1 MLFRRRSDDEIGGLH
16 RAIRAQRAEQ
26 SNTVHYAAHMSLLP
40 DLTGSFS
47 TPAAGNPT
55 VAMMEAAYA
64 HHGIDA
70 RYLNCEVA
78 ADDLPDAVRG
88 ATAMGWIGFN
98 CSLPH
103 KVAVI
108 ALLDELAESAR
119 LIGAVN
125 CAVRSS
131 GQWIGE
137 NTDGQ
142 GFLASLRT
150 VAEPAGQRALVLGAG
165 GAARAIAVE
174 LALAGA
180 SELWVANRNLTKAAD
195 IANLVNAETSTA
207 CSAIE
212 WGEDLSVPESATLVV
227 NATSLGLPGSG
238 DVQLSFD
245 QAPGSLVVCDVI
257 PNPPDTPFLQRAQ
270 RAGATTVD
278 GRGMLLD
285 QAAINIRLWTGV
297 DPDRE
302 VMGRALDQA
311 IADWAHP

>member
-1 MLFRRRSDDEIGGLH
+1 
-16 RAIRAQRAEQ
+16 
-26 SNTVHYAAHMSLLP
+26 MSLLP
-40 DLTGSFS
+40 ALTGSFS

-55 VAMMEAAYA
+55 VAMMEAAYR

-70 RYLNCEVA
+70 RYLNCDVA
-78 ADDLPDAVRG
+78 AEHLVDAVRG
-88 ATAMGWIGFN
+88 ALAMGWIGFN

-108 ALLDELAESAR
+108 ELMDELADSAR

-125 CAVRSS
+125 CAVRSN
-131 GQWIGE
+131 GRWIGE

-142 GFLASLRT
+142 GFLASVRT

-180 SELWVANRNLTKAAD
+180 SEIWIANRNVTKAAD
-195 IANLVNAETSTA
+195 IADLVNSATSCA
-207 CSAIE
+207 CSGIE
-212 WGEDLSVPESATLVV
+212 WREDLTVPQSATLVV

-238 DVQLSFD
+238 EVRLDFD
-245 QAPGSLVVCDVI
+245 AIPSGLLVCDVI
-257 PNPPDTPFLQRAQ
+257 PNPPDTSFLQRARQ
-270 RAGATTVD
+270 AGATTLD
-278 GRGMLLD
+278 GRGMLLE
-285 QAAINIRLWTGV
+285 QAAINIKLWTGV
-297 DPDRE
+297 DSDRE
-302 VMGRALDQA
+302 VMGSALDQA

>member
-1 MLFRRRSDDEIGGLH
+1 
-16 RAIRAQRAEQ
+16 
-26 SNTVHYAAHMSLLP
+26 MSLLP
-40 DLTGSFS
+40 ALTGSFS

-55 VAMMEAAYA
+55 VAIMEAAY
-64 HHGIDA
+64 HHHDIDA

-78 ADDLPDAVRG
+78 AEHLGDAVRG
-88 ATAMGWIGFN
+88 ATTMGWIGFN

-108 ALLDELAESAR
+108 ELMDELADSAR

-125 CAVRSS
+125 CAIRSN
-131 GQWIGE
+131 GRWIGA

-142 GFLASLRT
+142 GFLASLRP
-150 VAEPAGQRALVLGAG
+150 VAEPAGQRALILGAG

-180 SELWVANRNLTKAAD
+180 SEIWVANRNVSKASD
-195 IANLVNAETSTA
+195 IANLVSSATSSA

-212 WGEDLSVPESATLVV
+212 WRSDLSVPDSATLVV

-238 DVQLSFD
+238 EVRLNFD
-245 QAPGSLVVCDVI
+245 AIPAGLVVCDVI
-257 PNPPDTPFLQRAQ
+257 PNPPDTPFLQRARQ
-270 RAGATTVD
+270 AGATTVD
-278 GRGMLLD
+278 GRGMLLN
-285 QAAINIRLWTGV
+285 QAAINIKFWTDV

-311 IADWAHP
+311 IANWAHP

>member
-1 MLFRRRSDDEIGGLH
+1 
-16 RAIRAQRAEQ
+16 
-26 SNTVHYAAHMSLLP
+26 MSLLP
-40 DLTGSFS
+40 ALTGSFS

-55 VAMMEAAYA
+55 VALMEAAYQ
-64 HHGIDA
+64 HHDIDA
-70 RYLNCEVA
+70 RYLNCEVTA
-78 ADDLPDAVRG
+78 EHLGDAVRG

-108 ALLDELAESAR
+108 ELMDELADSAR

-125 CAVRSS
+125 CAIRSD
-131 GQWIGE
+131 GRWIGA

-142 GFLASLRT
+142 GFLASLRS
-150 VAEPAGQRALVLGAG
+150 VAEPAGQRALILGAG

-174 LALAGA
+174 LGLAGA
-180 SELWVANRNLTKAAD
+180 SEIWVANRNVSKASD
-195 IANLVNAETSTA
+195 IANLVSSATSSA

-212 WGEDLSVPESATLVV
+212 WRSDLAVPEPATLVV

-238 DVQLSFD
+238 EVRLNFD
-245 QAPGSLVVCDVI
+245 AIPAGLVVCDVI
-257 PNPPDTPFLQRAQ
+257 PNPPDTPFLQRARQ
-270 RAGATTVD
+270 AGATTVD
-278 GRGMLLD
+278 GRGMLLN
-285 QAAINIRLWTGV
+285 QAAINIKFWTDV

-311 IADWAHP
+311 IANWAHP

>member
-1 MLFRRRSDDEIGGLH
+1 
-16 RAIRAQRAEQ
+16 
-26 SNTVHYAAHMSLLP
+26 MSLLP
-40 DLTGSFS
+40 ALTGSFS

-55 VAMMEAAYA
+55 VAIMEAAY
-64 HHGIDA
+64 HHHDIDA

-78 ADDLPDAVRG
+78 AEHLGDAVRG

-108 ALLDELAESAR
+108 ELMDELADSAR

-125 CAVRSS
+125 CAIRSN
-131 GQWIGE
+131 GRWIGA

-142 GFLASLRT
+142 GFLASLRP
-150 VAEPAGQRALVLGAG
+150 VAEPAGQRALILGAG

-180 SELWVANRNLTKAAD
+180 SEIWVANRNVSKASD
-195 IANLVNAETSTA
+195 IANLVSSATSSA

-212 WGEDLSVPESATLVV
+212 WRSDLSVPESATLVV

-238 DVQLSFD
+238 EVGLNFD
-245 QAPGSLVVCDVI
+245 AIPAGLVVCDVI
-257 PNPPDTPFLQRAQ
+257 PNPPDTPFLQRARQ
-270 RAGATTVD
+270 AGATTVD
-278 GRGMLLD
+278 GRGMLLN
-285 QAAINIRLWTGV
+285 QAAINIKFWTDV

>member
-1 MLFRRRSDDEIGGLH
+1 
-16 RAIRAQRAEQ
+16 
-26 SNTVHYAAHMSLLP
+26 MSLLP
-40 DLTGSFS
+40 ALTGSFS
-47 TPAAGNPT
+47 TPAADNPT
-55 VAMMEAAYA
+55 VAMMEAAYT

-70 RYLNCEVA
+70 RYVNCDVA
-78 ADDLPDAVRG
+78 KENLADAVRG

-108 ALLDELAESAR
+108 DLIDELAESAR

-125 CAVRSS
+125 CAVRSN
-131 GQWIGE
+131 GRWIGE

-150 VAEPAGQRALVLGAG
+150 LVEPAGQRVLILGAG

-180 SELWVANRNLTKAAD
+180 AELWVANRSLAKAAE
-195 IANLVNAETSTA
+195 IANLVNAETSSACTA
-207 CSAIE
+207 VEWQQQLTVPASA
-212 WGEDLSVPESATLVV
+212 SVVV

-238 DVQLSFD
+238 DVPLSFD
-245 QAPGSLVVCDVI
+245 VIPMGVVVCDVI
-257 PNPPDTPFLQRAQ
+257 PNPPDTSFLQRALQ
-270 RAGATTVD
+270 AGARTLD
-278 GRGMLLD
+278 GRGMLLN
-285 QAAINIRLWTGV
+285 QGAINVELWTGI

-302 VMGRALDQA
+302 VMGRALDEA
-311 IADWAHP
+311 ITGSVHP

>member
-1 MLFRRRSDDEIGGLH
+1 
-16 RAIRAQRAEQ
+16 
-26 SNTVHYAAHMSLLP
+26 MSLLP
-40 DLTGSFS
+40 ALTGSFS

-55 VAMMEAAYA
+55 VAMMEAAYE

-78 ADDLPDAVRG
+78 AEHLGDAVRG
-88 ATAMGWIGFN
+88 ATAMGWVGLN

-108 ALLDELAESAR
+108 EFLDELADSAR

-125 CAVRSS
+125 CAVRSN
-131 GQWIGE
+131 GRWIGE

-142 GFLASLRT
+142 GFLASLRSI
-150 VAEPAGQRALVLGAG
+150 AAPGEQRALILGAG

-174 LALAGA
+174 LGLAGA
-180 SELWVANRNLTKAAD
+180 SEIWIANRNVTKASD
-195 IANLVNAETSTA
+195 IANLVISQTSSA

-212 WGEDLSVPESATLVV
+212 WGTDLTVPESATVVV

-238 DVQLSFD
+238 DVQLGFD
-245 QAPGSLVVCDVI
+245 AIPAGLVVCDVI
-257 PNPPDTPFLQRAQ
+257 PNPPDTPFLQRARQ
-270 RAGATTVD
+270 AGATTVD
-278 GRGMLLD
+278 GRGMLLN
-285 QAAINIRLWTGV
+285 QAAINIKLWTGV
-297 DPDRE
+297 DPDHD
-302 VMGRALDQA
+302 VMGKALDIA

>member
-1 MLFRRRSDDEIGGLH
+1 
-16 RAIRAQRAEQ
+16 
-26 SNTVHYAAHMSLLP
+26 MSLLP
-40 DLTGSFS
+40 ALTGSFS

-55 VAMMEAAYA
+55 VAIMEAAYL
-64 HHGIDA
+64 HHDIDA
-70 RYLNCEVA
+70 RYLNCDVA
-78 ADDLPDAVRG
+78 AEHLGDAVRG

-108 ALLDELAESAR
+108 ELLDELADSAR

-125 CAVRSS
+125 CAIRSNDR
-131 GQWIGE
+131 WIGA

-142 GFLASLRT
+142 GFLTSLRS
-150 VAEPAGQRALVLGAG
+150 VAEPAGQRALILGAG

-180 SELWVANRNLTKAAD
+180 SEIWVANRDVSKASD
-195 IANLVNAETSTA
+195 IANLVSSATSSA
-207 CSAIE
+207 CSPIE
-212 WGEDLSVPESATLVV
+212 WQADLSVPESATLVV

-238 DVQLSFD
+238 EVRLNFD
-245 QAPGSLVVCDVI
+245 AIPAGLVVCDVI
-257 PNPPDTPFLQRAQ
+257 PNPPDTSFLRRARQ
-270 RAGATTVD
+270 AGATTVD
-278 GRGMLLD
+278 GRGMLLN
-285 QAAINIRLWTGV
+285 QAAINIKFWTDV

-311 IADWAHP
+311 IANWAHP

>member
-1 MLFRRRSDDEIGGLH
+1 
-16 RAIRAQRAEQ
+16 
-26 SNTVHYAAHMSLLP
+26 MSLLP
-40 DLTGSFS
+40 ALTGSFS
-47 TPAAGNPT
+47 TPAADNPT

-70 RYLNCEVA
+70 RYLNCDVA
-78 ADDLPDAVRG
+78 AEDLGDAVRG

-108 ALLDELAESAR
+108 DLLEELAESAR

-125 CAVRSS
+125 CAVRRNDR
-131 GQWIGE
+131 WIGE
-137 NTDGQ
+137 NTDGR

-150 VAEPAGQRALVLGAG
+150 LVEPAGQRVLILGAG
-165 GAARAIAVE
+165 GAARAIAAE

-180 SELWVANRNLTKAAD
+180 AELWVANRSLAKAAE
-195 IANLVNAETSTA
+195 IADLVNAETSTA
-207 CSAIE
+207 CSAVE
-212 WGEDLSVPESATLVV
+212 WRQELTVPASASVVV

-238 DVQLSFD
+238 EVPLSFD
-245 QAPGSLVVCDVI
+245 VIPMGLVACDVI
-257 PNPPDTPFLQRAQ
+257 PNPPDTSFLQRARQ
-270 RAGATTVD
+270 AGARTLD
-278 GRGMLLD
+278 GRGMLLN
-285 QAAINIRLWTGV
+285 QGAINIELWTGV

-311 IADWAHP
+311 IAGWVHP

>member
-1 MLFRRRSDDEIGGLH
+1 
-16 RAIRAQRAEQ
+16 
-26 SNTVHYAAHMSLLP
+26 MSLLP
-40 DLTGSFS
+40 ALTGSFS

-55 VAMMEAAYA
+55 VAIMEAAYA
-64 HHGIDA
+64 HHDIDA
-70 RYLNCEVA
+70 RYINCEVA
-78 ADDLPDAVRG
+78 AEDLSDAVRG

-108 ALLDELAESAR
+108 ELLDELAESAR

-125 CAVRSS
+125 CAVRRE
-131 GQWIGE
+131 QRWIGE

-150 VAEPAGQRALVLGAG
+150 LTKPEGQRVLILGAG

-180 SELWVANRNLTKAAD
+180 AELWVANRNVAKASE
-195 IANLVNAETSTA
+195 IAALVNAETA
-207 CSAIE
+207 CACTAIE
-212 WGEDLSVPESATLVV
+212 WQSELAVPASATVVV

-238 DVQLSFD
+238 EVPLSFD
-245 QAPGSLVVCDVI
+245 TVPLGLVVCDVI
-257 PNPPDTPFLQRAQ
+257 PNPPDTSFLQRARQ
-270 RAGATTVD
+270 AGARTLD
-278 GRGMLLD
+278 GRGMLLN
-285 QAAINIRLWTGV
+285 QGAINIELWTGI

-302 VMGRALDQA
+302 VMGSALDQA
-311 IADWAHP
+311 IAGWVHP

>member
-1 MLFRRRSDDEIGGLH
+1 
-16 RAIRAQRAEQ
+16 
-26 SNTVHYAAHMSLLP
+26 MSLLP
-40 DLTGSFS
+40 ALTGSFS

-55 VAMMEAAYA
+55 VAIMEAAYQ
-64 HHGIDA
+64 HHDIDA

-78 ADDLPDAVRG
+78 AEHLGDAVRG

-108 ALLDELAESAR
+108 ELMDELADSAR

-125 CAVRSS
+125 CAIRSN
-131 GQWIGE
+131 GRWIGA

-142 GFLASLRT
+142 GFLASLRS
-150 VAEPAGQRALVLGAG
+150 VAEPAGQRALILGAG

-180 SELWVANRNLTKAAD
+180 SEIWVANRNVSKASD
-195 IANLVNAETSTA
+195 IANLVSSATSSA

-212 WGEDLSVPESATLVV
+212 WRSDLSVPDSATLVV

-238 DVQLSFD
+238 EVGLNFG
-245 QAPGSLVVCDVI
+245 AIPAGLVVCDVI
-257 PNPPDTPFLQRAQ
+257 PNPPDTPFLQRARQ
-270 RAGATTVD
+270 AGATTVD
-278 GRGMLLD
+278 GRGMLLN
-285 QAAINIRLWTGV
+285 QAAINIKFWTDV

>member
-1 MLFRRRSDDEIGGLH
+1 
-16 RAIRAQRAEQ
+16 
-26 SNTVHYAAHMSLLP
+26 MSLLP
-40 DLTGSFS
+40 ALTGSFS

-55 VAMMEAAYA
+55 VAIMEAAY
-64 HHGIDA
+64 HHHDIDA
-70 RYLNCEVA
+70 RYLNCDVTAEH
-78 ADDLPDAVRG
+78 LGDAVRG

-108 ALLDELAESAR
+108 ELLDELADSAR

-125 CAVRSS
+125 CAIRSN
-131 GQWIGE
+131 GRWIGA

-142 GFLASLRT
+142 GFLASLRS
-150 VAEPAGQRALVLGAG
+150 VAEPAGQRALILGAG

-180 SELWVANRNLTKAAD
+180 SEIWVANRNVSKASD
-195 IANLVNAETSTA
+195 IANLVSSATSSA

-212 WGEDLSVPESATLVV
+212 WRSDLSVPDAATLVV

-238 DVQLSFD
+238 EVGLNFD
-245 QAPGSLVVCDVI
+245 AIPAGLVVCDVI
-257 PNPPDTPFLQRAQ
+257 PNPPDTPFLQRARQ
-270 RAGATTVD
+270 AGATTVD
-278 GRGMLLD
+278 GRGMLLN
-285 QAAINIRLWTGV
+285 QAAINIKFWTDV

>member
-1 MLFRRRSDDEIGGLH
+1 
-16 RAIRAQRAEQ
+16 
-26 SNTVHYAAHMSLLP
+26 MSLLP
-40 DLTGSFS
+40 ALTGSFS

-55 VAMMEAAYA
+55 VAIMEAAY
-64 HHGIDA
+64 HHHDIDA

-78 ADDLPDAVRG
+78 AEHLGDAVRG

-108 ALLDELAESAR
+108 ELMDELADSAR

-125 CAVRSS
+125 CAIRSN
-131 GQWIGE
+131 GRWIGA

-142 GFLASLRT
+142 GFLASLRS
-150 VAEPAGQRALVLGAG
+150 VAEPAGQRALILGAG

-180 SELWVANRNLTKAAD
+180 SEIWVANRNVSKASD
-195 IANLVNAETSTA
+195 IANLVSSATTSA

-212 WGEDLSVPESATLVV
+212 WRSDLSVPESATLVV

-238 DVQLSFD
+238 EVRLNFD
-245 QAPGSLVVCDVI
+245 AIPAGLVVCDVI
-257 PNPPDTPFLQRAQ
+257 PNPPDTPFLQRARQ
-270 RAGATTVD
+270 AGATTVD
-278 GRGMLLD
+278 GRGMLLN
-285 QAAINIRLWTGV
+285 QAAINIKFWTDV

>member
-1 MLFRRRSDDEIGGLH
+1 
-16 RAIRAQRAEQ
+16 
-26 SNTVHYAAHMSLLP
+26 MSLLP
-40 DLTGSFS
+40 ALTGSFS

-55 VAMMEAAYA
+55 VAIMEAAY
-64 HHGIDA
+64 HHHDIDA

-78 ADDLPDAVRG
+78 AEHLGDAVRG

-108 ALLDELAESAR
+108 ELLDELADSAR

-125 CAVRSS
+125 CAIRSN
-131 GQWIGE
+131 GRWIGA

-142 GFLASLRT
+142 GFLASLRP
-150 VAEPAGQRALVLGAG
+150 VAEPAGQRALILGAG

-180 SELWVANRNLTKAAD
+180 SEIWVANRNVSKASD
-195 IANLVNAETSTA
+195 IANLVSSATSSA

-212 WGEDLSVPESATLVV
+212 WQADLSVPESATLVV

-238 DVQLSFD
+238 EVRLNFD
-245 QAPGSLVVCDVI
+245 AIPAGLVVCDVI
-257 PNPPDTPFLQRAQ
+257 PNPPDTSFLRRARQ
-270 RAGATTVD
+270 AGATTVD
-278 GRGMLLD
+278 GRGMLLN
-285 QAAINIRLWTGV
+285 QAAINIKFWTDV

>member
-1 MLFRRRSDDEIGGLH
+1 
-16 RAIRAQRAEQ
+16 
-26 SNTVHYAAHMSLLP
+26 
-40 DLTGSFS
+40 LTGSFS

-55 VAMMEAAYA
+55 VALMEAAYR

-70 RYLNCEVA
+70 RYLNCDVA
-78 ADDLPDAVRG
+78 AVHLVDAVRG

-103 KVAVI
+103 KVAV
-108 ALLDELAESAR
+108 LELMDELADSAR

-125 CAVRSS
+125 CAVRRN
-131 GQWIGE
+131 GRWIGE

-142 GFLASLRT
+142 GFLASVRT
-150 VAEPAGQRALVLGAG
+150 VAEPAGQRALILGAG

-180 SELWVANRNLTKAAD
+180 SEIWVANRNVTKAAD
-195 IANLVNAETSTA
+195 IADLVNSATSSA

-212 WGEDLSVPESATLVV
+212 WREDVAVPESATLVV

-238 DVQLSFD
+238 EVRLDFD
-245 QAPGSLVVCDVI
+245 ANSTELLVCDVI
-257 PNPPDTPFLQRAQ
+257 PNPPDTSFLQRARQ
-270 RAGATTVD
+270 AGATTVD
-278 GRGMLLD
+278 GRGMLLE
-285 QAAINIRLWTGV
+285 QAAINIKLWTGI
-297 DPDRE
+297 DSDRE
-302 VMGRALDQA
+302 VMGSALDQA